1 MKGRLIGSSV
11 LVDFS
16 QKLLRRNIGKK
27 EGNRLILLP
36 EEAAYLIHQGTLE
49 VYGDGGIVSFEEI
62 LSLCDPI
69 RYFAYE
75 DLRDRGVR
83 VDFREFDGYV
93 PVSED
98 EVFGVMDLM
107 GYAGKKLAIVDS
119 EAEVTYFLVE
129 RFDGEGNHEENLREF
144 RAKFVNGFF
153 VTDYLDLFRK
163 YFYGVLKGNRVVLS
177 SFEAMY
183 LMEMG
188 FLISET
194 DVELVRDY
202 CVKNIPEFEKRYAVY
217 CDLRERR
224 FMVKT
229 GFKFGSDF
237 RVYEYV
243 RSVSE
248 LRHSKYLVRLRER
261 VAMFEMA
268 GDVRL
273 SSAVNKTV
281 LYPVFG
287 NGSLEYLLVRR
298 VKV

>member
-1 MKGRLIGSSV
+1 MKGRLIDGSV
-11 LVDFS
+11 FVDIS
-16 QKLLRRNIGKK
+16 QKLLRRKIGRK
-27 EGNRLILLP
+27 EGNRLVLLP

-49 VYGDGGIVSFEEI
+49 VYGDGGIVNFDEI

-93 PVSED
+93 PAGED
-98 EVFGVMDLM
+98 EVFSVADLM
-107 GYAGKKLAIVDS
+107 GFAGKKLAVVDS

-129 RFDGEGNHEENLREF
+129 RFDEEGRHEEDLREF

-177 SFEAMY
+177 AFEAVY
-183 LMEMG
+183 LMERG
-188 FLISET
+188 FLISGA
-194 DVELVRDY
+194 DMDYVRNY
-202 CVKNIPEFEKRYAVY
+202 CMRSIPDFEKRYSVY
-217 CDLRERR
+217 RDLRERR

-229 GFKFGSDF
+229 GFKFGSDY

-248 LRHSKYLVRLRER
+248 LKHSKYLVRLRDR
-261 VAMFEMA
+261 VAMFELA

-281 LYPVFG
+281 LYPIFED
-287 NGSLEYLLVRR
+287 GSLEYLAVRR